1 MKKVWIDI
9 LRAKQVMMF
18 GRLADEISG
27 EHELLIT
34 TREYKETN
42 ELLKLKGIDAK
53 VVGRHGGGSL
63 EGKLD
68 AGIARMNELNK
79 LVQKERPDVLVSLS
93 SPEAAR
99 VAFGL
104 KIPHIC
110 VNDIPE
116 SEAVTKLTAPLST
129 LIVAPLLIPKSA
141 WLKYGVPAEKV
152 MQYNAL
158 DPVAWLKGF
167 KPNEK
172 VVSELKI
179 KKGKPIITFR
189 TEEVFAAYLSGKVNE
204 KSSVVL
210 PVINELMEKV
220 DANFVVLPR
229 YKEQEEIISKSLNG
243 SAIVAHH
250 AIDGPSL
257 LSYSDIFIGSGG
269 TMTLEAA
276 LLGTPTISCRPFSTM
291 YEDYAIKEGL
301 VIKAEKNAAAK
312 AEEILNGD
320 GKYKQELKKKADKLM
335 KEMDD
340 PNQIIKTAIKK
351 FV

>member
-1 MKKVWIDI
+1 MGRVWIDI
-9 LRAKQVMMF
+9 LTPKQVMMF

-34 TREYKETN
+34 TRGYKETN
-42 ELLKLKGIDAK
+42 ELLKIKRIDAK
-53 VVGRHGGGSL
+53 VVGKHGGGTL

-68 AGIARMNELNK
+68 AGIARMNGLNK

-129 LIVAPLLIPKSA
+129 LIVAPTLIPKSA

-301 VIKAEKNAAAK
+301 VIKAEKDAASK
-312 AEEILNGD
+312 AQEILNGN

>member
-9 LRAKQVMMF
+9 LTPKQVMMF

-42 ELLKLKGIDAK
+42 ELLKLKGINAK
-53 VVGRHGGGSL
+53 VVGRHGGGTL

-68 AGIARMNELNK
+68 AGIERMGELNK
-79 LVQKERPDVLVSLS
+79 LVQKERPDVLVSLA

-110 VNDIPE
+110 LNDIPE

-129 LIVAPLLIPKSA
+129 VIVAPALIPKSA
-141 WLKYGVPAEKV
+141 WLKYGVSPEKV
-152 MQYNAL
+152 VQYDAL

-167 KPNEK
+167 EPNGSVWKDLPLE
-172 VVSELKI
+172 
-179 KKGKPIITFR
+179 KGKPIITCR
-189 TEEVFAAYLSGKVNE
+189 TEEVFASYLSGKVDE

-210 PVINELMEKV
+210 PIINELMEKV
-220 DANFVVLPR
+220 EANFVVLPR
-229 YKEQEEIISKSLNG
+229 YKEQEEIISKSLNEK
-243 SAIVAHH
+243 AIIAHH

-276 LLGTPTISCRPFSTM
+276 LLGTPTISCRPFHTM
-291 YEDYAIKEGL
+291 YEDYAIKKGL
-301 VIKAEKNAAAK
+301 VIKGGSDAAK
-312 AEEILNGD
+312 KAKEILDGN
-320 GKYKQELKKKADKLM
+320 GKYKEGLKKRAEKLM
-335 KEMDD
+335 QEMDD
-340 PNQIIKTAIKK
+340 PIEVLKTE
-351 FV
+351 

>member
-9 LRAKQVMMF
+9 LTPKQVMMF

-53 VVGRHGGGSL
+53 VVGRHGGGTL

-79 LVQKERPDVLVSLS
+79 LAQKERPDVLVSLS

-104 KIPHIC
+104 KIPHVC

-116 SEAVTKLTAPLST
+116 AEAVTKLTAPLSNF
-129 LIVAPLLIPKSA
+129 IVAPKLIPKSA

-152 MQYNAL
+152 IQYDAL

-167 KPNEK
+167 EPNQNDFND
-172 VVSELKI
+172 LRI
-179 KKGKPIITFR
+179 QKGKPIITFR
-189 TEEVFAAYLSGKVNE
+189 
-204 KSSVVL
+204 
-210 PVINELMEKV
+210 
-220 DANFVVLPR
+220 
-229 YKEQEEIISKSLNG
+229 
-243 SAIVAHH
+243 
-250 AIDGPSL
+250 
-257 LSYSDIFIGSGG
+257 
-269 TMTLEAA
+269 
-276 LLGTPTISCRPFSTM
+276 
-291 YEDYAIKEGL
+291 
-301 VIKAEKNAAAK
+301 AE
-312 AEEILNGD
+312 
-320 GKYKQELKKKADKLM
+320 
-335 KEMDD
+335 
-340 PNQIIKTAIKK
+340 
-351 FV
+351 